1 MNTKLFLAE
10 DDVEDIEFFTNIISE
25 IAPEIQISFAKNG
38 IELMSL
44 LESEKQYP
52 DFIFLDLNMP
62 FKNGIECL
70 QEIKKSVKWKHIKTV
85 ILSTSCNP
93 EKKKEL
99 YKMGADLCLQKPN
112 SFNILKDTLSK
123 CLQMD
128 WDTLK

>member
-1 MNTKLFLAE
+1 MQRFH
-10 DDVEDIEFFTNIISE
+10 
-25 IAPEIQISFAKNG
+25 QIKIVATKNG
-38 IELMSL
+38 NELVTL
-44 LESEKQYP
+44 LEIENELP